1 MIKKYISIFTVFIS
15 LLLMCQN
22 SYAEPV
28 FAIEATIYKLQSEV
42 TVDSKIDDTLKK
54 LKPIHQPRLLVTLN
68 KSALIAL
75 GSEEKFTALEV
86 KTNEDGSY
94 FNASMKLREKID
106 EQWESIT
113 SFIPHISDGQTV
125 YFSRDLVDST

>member
-1 MIKKYISIFTVFIS
+1 
-15 LLLMCQN
+15 MCQN

>member
-125 YFSRDLVDST
+125 